1 MNQLLISHS
10 LQNVKLEN
18 ENIKLK
24 KELNLLKL
32 ENENLDTEIKFYKS
46 LFKTHRN
53 SAVYNLYIKFKRG
66 KRVWVDPT
74 RQSNYEISQLDE
86 DDEVNEWLMPVK
98 VSS

>member
-10 LQNVKLEN
+10 LQNVKLEK

-24 KELNLLKL
+24 KELRLLKL
-32 ENENLDTEIKFYKS
+32 ENENLDTENKFYKS
-46 LFKTHRN
+46 LFKTHYN

-66 KRVWVDPT
+66 KRVWIDPT

-86 DDEVNEWLMPVK
+86 DEDVIEWLKPIK
-98 VSS
+98 ISS